1 MAYLE
6 LSLEAYDNIIK
17 AAGNKASSVARVC
30 EEQGVWE
37 AEASE
42 EAPPDYVPVEEI
54 RTEVQTELPGIEE
67 GAGHD

>member
-17 AAGNKASSVARVC
+17 AAGLKAASVAKVC

-37 AEASE
+37 AKAIE
-42 EAPPDYVPVEEI
+42 EAPPDYVPVEDI
-54 RTEVQTELPGIEE
+54 RTEVQTELPIDDEDD
-67 GAGHD
+67 A